1 MCSMTETIQRFRNKT
16 QDSLGL
22 EVAAEAL
29 VIVNVIIPQG
39 KGLVRSQLL
48 SLKVICIRTSD
59 A

>member
-1 MCSMTETIQRFRNKT
+1 MTETIQRFRNKT

>member
-1 MCSMTETIQRFRNKT
+1 MTETIQRFRNKT

-22 EVAAEAL
+22 EVATEAL

-39 KGLVRSQLL
+39 GRDWWGHNCFPSRLF
-48 SLKVICIRTSD
+48 